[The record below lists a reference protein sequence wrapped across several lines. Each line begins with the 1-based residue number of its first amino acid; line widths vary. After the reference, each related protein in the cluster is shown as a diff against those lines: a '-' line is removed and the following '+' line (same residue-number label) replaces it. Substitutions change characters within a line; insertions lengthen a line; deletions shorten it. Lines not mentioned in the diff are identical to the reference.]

1 MIYNHAVL
9 AAFARNNLLLVAD
22 LDEYLVTPQRMTV
35 KEVSSD
41 RRLPAALRAEWP
53 VLNSL
58 PILPHPEPHNS
69 QMITSCA
76 SGRAV
81 AALRLWVLHNPLRL

>member
-35 KEVSSD
+35 KEVSSWQ
-41 RRLPAALRAEWP
+41 RECGSWK
-53 VLNSL
+53 V
-58 PILPHPEPHNS
+58 
-69 QMITSCA
+69 
-76 SGRAV
+76 
-81 AALRLWVLHNPLRL
+81 